1 MKKITKG
8 YRVLI
13 AAALVCLVCG
23 WLEMPRHLVDPYA
36 PIPESI
42 RSLFETQ
49 ALLGQTAPSAN
60 IPVNPAN
67 LYGAAVVGYA
77 TTTGGG
83 AMTLI
88 TAATGHRFYIYEAD
102 CVNTSS
108 TGVAAL
114 VKDNTNTYAAI
125 PCPANAASLGV
136 TSFNPPI
143 KMVMGSAATMTA
155 TTSESTLYFHMSGYY
170 DLR

>member
-1 MKKITKG
+1 
-8 YRVLI
+8 
-13 AAALVCLVCG
+13 
-23 WLEMPRHLVDPYA
+23 
-36 PIPESI
+36 
-42 RSLFETQ
+42 
-49 ALLGQTAPSAN
+49 
-60 IPVNPAN
+60 
-67 LYGAAVVGYA
+67 
-77 TTTGGG
+77 
-83 AMTLI
+83 
-88 TAATGHRFYIYEAD
+88 
-102 CVNTSS
+102 
-108 TGVAAL
+108 VAAL